1 MQRKI
6 MPDIIKQQVISSLK
20 QDSTAY
26 EAASLM
32 TSANIAA
39 IVIVDDNNKVSG
51 IITERDLTRR
61 VVAKGLDPKETPIAD
76 VMTENP
82 ETLSPD
88 DSASDALEM
97 MLSRHFRHLPVI
109 DGEKCVGMVSIRDLY
124 KAAKSSLEE
133 SIKETEAFV
142 FGDRYGA

>member
-6 MPDIIKQQVISSLK
+6 IPDIIKQHVISSLDK
-20 QDSTAY
+20 DSTVF
-26 EAASLM
+26 EAATLM

-39 IVIVDDNNKVSG
+39 VVVVDSDGKLSG

-61 VVAKGLDPKETPIAD
+61 IVAKGLDPKETPIAA
-76 VMTENP
+76 VMSENP
-82 ETLSPD
+82 DTLSPD
-88 DSASDALEM
+88 DSAVDALELM
-97 MLSRHFRHLPVI
+97 QSRHFRHLPVV
-109 DGEKCVGMVSIRDLY
+109 DGDKCVGMVSIRDLY

-133 SIKETEAFV
+133 SIRETEAFV